1 MLQPPLFSTTLKNQT
16 HLACT
21 HAHALAYAGCQILK
35 AESFGYWQLKDPHK
49 TQKMIADSLVGQHTS
64 LYKLSFWRRHALA
77 ASPSGGRS
85 LHIQRS
91 WISSQRQLCNY
102 DTCLLWLLGISL
114 ASWQACRQ
122 AVLPN
127 SFQQTSMH
135 RIHQNTSCK
144 ERIQKQLGLERRV
157 WGLASGLTCTSFHWF
172 SMLSLW
178 LVGQTCWWLEWEH
191 KNCWQRTLFSSSG
204 CAVESWSCKENSQD
218 IESSRQP
225 KEFHWCPRLAPQLV
239 LETVSSSW
247 PRCPACQRPSPIQYP
262 QYRQPLIVCLWRTMH
277 QSFQHRSMTFHD
289 YLGSASSSPFASW
302 VSGSSCVDWVSNMV
316 SFKVSSNRFMWK
328 DRGQVIN
335 FYKPR
340 LATLIENFLNFFLSF
355 RQL

>member
-1 MLQPPLFSTTLKNQT
+1 MRWRPVLLEEG
-16 HLACT
+16 ACT
-21 HAHALAYAGCQILK
+21 SSAPG
-35 AESFGYWQLKDPHK
+35 F
-49 TQKMIADSLVGQHTS
+49 
-64 LYKLSFWRRHALA
+64 
-77 ASPSGGRS
+77 
-85 LHIQRS
+85 LHNG
-91 WISSQRQLCNY
+91 NY
-102 DTCLLWLLGISL
+102 VTMTL
-114 ASWQACRQ
+114 ASSGFWAFPL
-122 AVLPN
+122 LPGKHADKLCYPTR
-127 SFQQTSMH
+127 SSKPPCTEY
-135 RIHQNTSCK
+135 I
-144 ERIQKQLGLERRV
+144 RIQAAKKGYRNNMKQLGLERRV